1 MIWISRVSK
10 IGDDP
15 LIFWLLNPPELG
27 NFKDTCFI
35 LLGPWNISKYT
46 NAKMGRSYSCTCLS
60 HHMYSYVYIEHIHE
74 CVCLKHMWGP
84 TSFSVLQL
92 QLYRC
97 SHFRTH
103 PYKPVYSSC
112 GIFQIKKT
120 CCLCP
125 ISSMLRSVQLG
136 WWLLVSKSPK
146 KGNLFE
152 ERNITTET
160 STRDKLHKLPDLF
173 RP

>member
-1 MIWISRVSK
+1 MTWISRVSK

-35 LLGPWNISKYT
+35 LLGPWNISIQVYICKSGGHT
-46 NAKMGRSYSCTCLS
+46 VVHVFHIICIRM
-60 HHMYSYVYIEHIHE
+60 YIEHIHE

-112 GIFQIKKT
+112 GIFQIKN
-120 CCLCP
+120 
-125 ISSMLRSVQLG
+125 M
-136 WWLLVSKSPK
+136 LLVSHLFNASQRSIGLVAAGFKKSK
-146 KGNLFE
+146 KGNIFE

-160 STRDKLHKLPDLF
+160 STRDKLHNLPDLF